1 MRHPKSHQKNTQGAA
16 RKTRKAPATRT
27 ASERP
32 RRTPE
37 PTTRTGEAKASKSEA
52 PKNDTPKGDR
62 ERVHDMLKG
71 FSTVMLFTMEGRGED
86 MKHRARP
93 MNVAKL
99 DDDCTLTFVTGLDT
113 SKVDEAARNDQ
124 AHVVAQG
131 KTQFLSISGRTEIS
145 RDRAQIEAAWSPADK
160 VFFPEGKDD
169 PNLCLMIFHP
179 EEAELWDVSGA
190 KGLKFLFEAAKS
202 LVTREKPYS
211 HDKEQHDIVNL
222 RAAE

>member
-1 MRHPKSHQKNTQGAA
+1 MRHPKSHQKNTQSAA
-16 RKTRKAPATRT
+16 RKTRKGPATRT

-32 RRTPE
+32 RRNAE
-37 PTTRTGEAKASKSEA
+37 PTSRTGAAKSAKSE
-52 PKNDTPKGDR
+52 TPKGDR

-99 DDDCTLTFVTGLDT
+99 DDDCTLTFLTGLDT

-131 KTQFLSISGRTEIS
+131 KTQYLSISGRTEIS
-145 RDRAQIEAAWSPADK
+145 RDRAQIEAAWTPADK

-179 EEAELWDVSGA
+179 DEAEVWDVSGA

-202 LVTREKPYS
+202 LVTGEKPYS
-211 HDKEQHDIVNL
+211 RDNEQHDIVNL